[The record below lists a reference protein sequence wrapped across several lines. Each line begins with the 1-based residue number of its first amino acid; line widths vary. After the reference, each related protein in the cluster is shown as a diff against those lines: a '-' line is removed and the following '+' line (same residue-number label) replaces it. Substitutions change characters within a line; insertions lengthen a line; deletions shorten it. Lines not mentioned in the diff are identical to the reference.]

1 MKAPLRLREEGV
13 AVVLACYRAAIS
25 CSGPAPPAAPSGS
38 SAMERR
44 RVRREQKIT
53 EEESQQAMTGSGL
66 RIHG

>member
-1 MKAPLRLREEGV
+1 
-13 AVVLACYRAAIS
+13 
-25 CSGPAPPAAPSGS
+25 
-38 SAMERR
+38 MERR